1 VAVSDAPSP
10 LDGFGNATDQAVT
23 KPMALR
29 DGSGVTVGR
38 VRHCVGCGYC
48 CSKAP
53 CPYSML
59 KYCVAHPCPGL
70 YWNGERYRCA
80 HIDDPKLHRE
90 VAIGDGCCSTM
101 NTWRGSKI
109 QRRPEI
115 ENPHPRCSK

>member
-1 VAVSDAPSP
+1 MKTTPSP
-10 LDGFGNATDQAVT
+10 
-23 KPMALR
+23 
-29 DGSGVTVGR
+29 
-38 VRHCVGCGYC
+38 CVGCGYC

-53 CPYSML
+53 CLYSML

-70 YWNGERYRCA
+70 YWDGERYRCA

-90 VAIGDGCCSTM
+90 VAIGAGCCSSL

-115 ENPHPRCSK
+115 ENPLPRVNVDTICDTMDVMKKGES